1 MIHSLSSGKIKNEV
15 NLSLWRGG
23 AVGSENRTQSVA
35 VTRLHGPS
43 VESCSVIG
51 QFLEDVLVQ
60 VCTVV
65 CQSSGLLRGHM
76 YGRKTGEC
84 HQLDWR
90 VMRYGQT
97 PHLVRF
103 LETRT
108 VPRWAAPSKLCCV
121 TGFFFFFLKSL
132 SNLCVCNKSK
142 IHKENK
148 FSSFTNQEEHIE
160 WAVNQIFLNLNNHR
174 VLWIIQGSPSLNLYN

>member
-23 AVGSENRTQSVA
+23 VRKQNTECRCDETPRAVSGILLCYWSVPGGCPRTG
-35 VTRLHGPS
+35 LHR
-43 VESCSVIG
+43 C
-51 QFLEDVLVQ
+51 L
-60 VCTVV
+60 

-121 TGFFFFFLKSL
+121 TGFFFFLKSL